1 MAGRSW
7 SIDFKSL
14 PSLISWGPQQC
25 RKKPPDIL
33 QIPLINLVLR
43 YQKCLDFRLASL

>member
-1 MAGRSW
+1 MKELPNREEIKASMAGR
-7 SIDFKSL
+7 
-14 PSLISWGPQQC
+14 SWGPQQC